1 MPDSAQIN
9 RRHFL
14 KGTVLQGAGAAI
26 AGAPI
31 GRSQSGSRRSVA
43 IVIDPADPVA
53 SAAPVQWAARELQ
66 QALADAGV
74 AVSRHERVAQ
84 AGAGEFCIV
93 ASGLRPSHPVGPEC
107 LALASGTEAGRQL
120 VRAGGSDVRGA
131 VYALLELADR
141 VRFGSEPMAA
151 LQVANLVVERPANAI
166 RGIERLFTSDVEDKP
181 WFNDREMWPPYL
193 TMLAAQRFNRFNL
206 SLGLGYDFLREVTD
220 AYFLFAYPFLLSV
233 PGYNVRAAGLS
244 DAERDSNLAALKFIG
259 EEAAARGLH
268 FQLGIW
274 MHGYQWIDSPHPNYT
289 IEGLTA
295 ANHGPYCRDALAML
309 LKACPAIQGVTF
321 RIHGESGVAEG
332 SYDFWKTVFDGVK
345 MAGRKIEIDMHAKG
359 IDQGMI
365 DVALA
370 TGMPV
375 KVSPKYWAEH
385 MGMPYHQAAIREQEV
400 PRDRKDNGFFALSSG
415 SRSFL
420 RYGYGDLLREDRRY
434 GVLHR
439 IWPGTQRLL
448 LWGDPVTAAAYS
460 RAFGF
465 CGSDGVEIMEPLSF
479 KGRRGS
485 GIAGG
490 RCGYADASLKPR
502 WDWQKYLYSYRV
514 WGRYLYNPDTDPEA
528 CRRYLRTLF
537 KSGTQFKA
545 GAPAVEAAL
554 ANASRILPI
563 VTTAHLPS
571 AANNTYWPEIY
582 TNQPMVDAKKDNPY
596 GDTPSPKTF
605 QNSSPLD
612 PQLFSR
618 MSDFADELL
627 KGERGGK
634 YSPVEVAQ
642 WLEDLSAA
650 AMNNLA
656 QTAGLRGPEY
666 SRLAIDVDVQIGLGR
681 FFAAKFRAGVLYA
694 IHERTGDRAALEQ
707 ALKTYRD
714 ARAIWAR
721 IAARTKGVYVADIT
735 VGEHPWL
742 RGHWSDRLPAID
754 DDIARMEQRLESAK
768 TVDGG
773 VAIRTAIR
781 TAIEEA
787 LGHPSRDLS
796 GFRHKAPAK
805 FHPKEPLPV
814 EIAAEGLKLAS
825 ARLYYRHVNQGERW
839 QSADMQARGGAFH
852 AAIPA
857 EYTNAPF
864 PLQYYFE
871 LKGGPREAWLY
882 PGFKPQLTNQPYFV
896 VRQA

>member
-9 RRHFL
+9 RRRFL
-14 KGTVLQGAGAAI
+14 KGTGAAI

-31 GRSQSGSRRSVA
+31 GRSQSGSRPGVA
-43 IVIDPADPVA
+43 IVVDPADPVA
-53 SAAPVQWAARELQ
+53 RAAPVQWAARELQ

-84 AGAGEFCIV
+84 AGAGEFCVV
-93 ASGLRPSHPVGPEC
+93 ASGPRAGVAMPEAPEC
-107 LALASGTEAGRQL
+107 LALAPGKEAGRQ
-120 VRAGGSDVRGA
+120 VVFACGSDARGA

-141 VRFGSEPMAA
+141 VRFAPEPMAA
-151 LQVANLVVERPANAI
+151 LQLAKPVVERPANAI
-166 RGIERLFTSDVEDKP
+166 RSIERLFSSDVEDKP
-181 WFNDREMWPPYL
+181 WFNDREMWPHYL
-193 TMLAAQRFNRFNL
+193 TMLAAQRFNRFHL
-206 SLGLGYDFLREVTD
+206 SLGIGYDFLRAVTD

-233 PGYNVRAAGLS
+233 PGYNVRAANLP
-244 DAERDSNLAALKFIG
+244 DAERDRNLANMKFIS
-259 EEAAARGLH
+259 EAAAERGLH

-345 MAGRKIEIDMHAKG
+345 LAGRKIEIDMHAKG

-365 DVALA
+365 DVALD

-400 PRDRKDNGFFALSSG
+400 PKDRKDNGFFALSSG

-439 IWPGTQRLL
+439 IWPGTERLL

-460 RAFGF
+460 RAFSF

-490 RCGYADASLKPR
+490 RCGYADTSLKPQ
-502 WDWQKYLYSYRV
+502 WDWQKYLYTYRV
-514 WGRYLYNPDTDPEA
+514 WGRHLYNPDTDPAA
-528 CRRYLRTLF
+528 CQRYLRA
-537 KSGTQFKA
+537 QFKA
-545 GAPAVEAAL
+545 GAAAAEAAL

-563 VTTAHLPS
+563 ITTAHLPS
-571 AANNTYWPEIY
+571 AANNTFWPEMY
-582 TNQPMVDAKKDNPY
+582 TNQPMVDAKKNNPY

-627 KGERGGK
+627 KGERSGK
-634 YSPVEVAQ
+634 YSPIEVAQ

-681 FFAAKFRAGVLYA
+681 FFAAKFRSGVLYA

-721 IAARTKGVYVADIT
+721 ITARTKGVYVADIT
-735 VGEHPWL
+735 VGELPWL
-742 RGHWSDRLPAID
+742 RGHWSDRLAAID
-754 DDIARMEQRLESAK
+754 DDIAQMEQRLESARSVNE
-768 TVDGG
+768 TAVQA
-773 VAIRTAIR
+773 VAD
-781 TAIEEA
+781 A
-787 LGHPSRDLS
+787 LGHPVRDLS
-796 GFRHKAPAK
+796 RFRHRAPAR

-814 EIAAEGLKLAS
+814 EITAEGLKLVS

-839 QSADMQARGGAFH
+839 RSADMEARGGGFH

-871 LKGGPREAWLY
+871 LKAAPPEAWLY
-882 PGFKPQLTNQPYFV
+882 PGFAPDRANQPYLV

>member
-1 MPDSAQIN
+1 MPDSAYIN
-9 RRHFL
+9 RRRFL
-14 KGTVLQGAGAAI
+14 RGTGAAI
-26 AGAPI
+26 AGA
-31 GRSQSGSRRSVA
+31 GASVSRSQGGPQSGSRPGVA
-43 IVIDPADPVA
+43 IVVDPADPVA
-53 SAAPVQWAARELQ
+53 SAAPVQWAAGELQ

-74 AVSRHERVAQ
+74 SVSRHQRVAQ
-84 AGAGEFCIV
+84 SGAGEFCIV
-93 ASGLRPSHPVGPEC
+93 ASGPRAGLAMPNVPEC
-107 LALASGTEAGRQL
+107 VGLAPGREDGRQIVL
-120 VRAGGSDVRGA
+120 ACGSDVRGA
-131 VYALLELADR
+131 IYALLELADR
-141 VRFGSEPMAA
+141 VRLAPEPIAA
-151 LQVANLVVERPANAI
+151 LQAVKPVAERPANSI
-166 RGIERLFTSDVEDKP
+166 RSIQRLFSSDVEDKP

-206 SLGLGYDFLREVTD
+206 SLGIGYDFLREVTD
-220 AYFLFAYPFLLSV
+220 AYFLFAYPFLLTV
-233 PGYNVRAAGLS
+233 PGYNVRAADLS
-244 DAERDSNLAALKFIG
+244 DAERDRNLATLKFIG
-259 EEAAARGLH
+259 EQAAARGLH

-345 MAGRKIEIDMHAKG
+345 LAGRKVEIDMHAKG

-365 DVALA
+365 DGALA

-400 PRDRKDNGFFALSSG
+400 PKDRKDAGFFALSSG

-460 RAFGF
+460 RAFSF

-490 RCGYADASLKPR
+490 RCGYADASLKPQF
-502 WDWQKYLYSYRV
+502 DWQKYLYSYRV
-514 WGRYLYNPDTDPEA
+514 WGRHLYNPDTDPEA
-528 CRRYLRTLF
+528 CRRFLRA
-537 KSGTQFKA
+537 QFKA
-545 GAPAVEAAL
+545 GAPAAEAAL

-563 VTTAHLPS
+563 ITTAHLPS
-571 AANNTYWPEIY
+571 AANNTFWPEMY
-582 TNQPMVDAKKDNPY
+582 TNQPMVDAKKNNPY

-605 QNSSPLD
+605 QNASPLD

-627 KGERGGK
+627 KGERSGK
-634 YSPVEVAQ
+634 YSPIEVAQ

-656 QTAGLRGPEY
+656 QTAGLRGPEIA
-666 SRLAIDVDVQIGLGR
+666 RLTIDVDVQIGLGR
-681 FFAAKFRAGVLYA
+681 FFAAKFRSGVLYA

-707 ALKTYRD
+707 ALKMYRE

-721 IAARTKGVYVADIT
+721 IAGRTKGVYVSDIT
-735 VGEHPWL
+735 VGELPWL
-742 RGHWSDRLPAID
+742 RGHWSDRLAAID
-754 DDIARMEQRLESAK
+754 DDIAQMAQRLESAK
-768 TVDGG
+768 TADD
-773 VAIRTAIR
+773 ATAR
-781 TAIEEA
+781 AAIEEA
-787 LGHPSRDLS
+787 LGHPVRDLS
-796 GFRHKAPAK
+796 RFRHRAPAK

-814 EIAAEGLKLAS
+814 EIAAEGLELAS
-825 ARLYYRHVNQGERW
+825 ARLYYRHVNQAERW
-839 QSADMQARGGAFH
+839 RAADMQARGGAFH
-852 AAIPA
+852 AAVPA

-871 LKGGPREAWLY
+871 LKAAPSEAWLY
-882 PGFKPQLTNQPYFV
+882 PGFAPDRTNQPYLV